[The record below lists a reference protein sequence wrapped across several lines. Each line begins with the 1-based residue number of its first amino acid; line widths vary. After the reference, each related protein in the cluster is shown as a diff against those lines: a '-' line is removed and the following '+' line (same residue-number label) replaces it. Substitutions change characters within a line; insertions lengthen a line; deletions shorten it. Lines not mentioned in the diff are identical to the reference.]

1 MSCYIMYG
9 GVTWKS
15 AVLKVAIEV
24 TKVYVY
30 RPLLETVREKDLNDV
45 IFKHLRC
52 HFIRKTYCEGTYFF
66 SVSL

>member
-15 AVLKVAIEV
+15 AVLKVAVEV

-30 RPLLETVREKDLNDV
+30 RPLLENV
-45 IFKHLRC
+45 ILAATE
-52 HFIRKTYCEGTYFF
+52 RKLGKKKI
-66 SVSL
+66 SVKITFEVIQRTRFE

>member
-15 AVLKVAIEV
+15 AVLKVAVEV

-30 RPLLETVREKDLNDV
+30 RPLLETVILAATE
-45 IFKHLRC
+45 
-52 HFIRKTYCEGTYFF
+52 RKLGKKI
-66 SVSL
+66 SVKITFELIQRTRFE

>member
-15 AVLKVAIEV
+15 AVLKVAVEV

-30 RPLLETVREKDLNDV
+30 RPLLEHV
-45 IFKHLRC
+45 ILAATE
-52 HFIRKTYCEGTYFF
+52 RKLGKKI
-66 SVSL
+66 SVKITFELIQRTRFE

>member
-15 AVLKVAIEV
+15 AVLKVAVEV

-30 RPLLETVREKDLNDV
+30 RPLLENVILAATERKLGKKKTSSIDV
-45 IFKHLRC
+45 
-52 HFIRKTYCEGTYFF
+52 
-66 SVSL
+66 V